1 MLPDLTSHKHYIS
14 SFFFFLFSFSYLFNY
29 FVFQAVVLLLI
40 CVKVVNG
47 NCELLLQLL
56 LKGKKTL
63 RILSKNKKNDLSF
76 DSDIFEFGFF
86 SAYPHVSK
94 TFIFPKFCFSSKEF
108 PN

>member
-1 MLPDLTSHKHYIS
+1 MLPDLTAHKHYIS
-14 SFFFFLFSFSYLFNY
+14 PFFYFSYLFNY

-40 CVKVVNG
+40 CVKAVNG
-47 NCELLLQLL
+47 NCELRLQLL

-76 DSDIFEFGFF
+76 DSDILEFGFF